1 MLFDVKDIEIRE
13 RFCKDNNLSIKLFQS
28 PYFEER
34 LSLYRKHFYTEQ
46 AEEEFMKVFSTV
58 NNVQEYFEL
67 YNKLKDDIISFL
79 NENERMIF
87 FSQKEDMNKFLIKNK
102 NLPKTSIYKPSFDGK
117 VMLSLDMKKAN
128 FTSLKLYDGAIVK
141 NKETYEDF
149 VREFTDC
156 EYFTKSKYIR
166 QVVFGNV
173 NPKRQT
179 TFSQYLMDKVLDRVS
194 EILPVERVISFQVDE
209 LVFDLENL
217 SREEILTIR
226 DKIEDLVKAIKK
238 ELNIDLTLETFYLK
252 KIEHTQGYVKKLF
265 DKNGELPYVFK
276 GFDSIELPFVL
287 RKYLGEEIQ
296 ESDLVFFYEGRL
308 AKLLETPKIEL

>member
-34 LSLYRKHFYTEQ
+34 LSLYRKHFHTEQ
-46 AEEEFMKVFSTV
+46 SEEEFMKVFSTV
-58 NNVQEYFEL
+58 GNVQKYFEL
-67 YNKLKDDIISFL
+67 YNKLKDDIISYL

-87 FSQKEDMNKFLIKNK
+87 FSQKEDMNKFSIKHK

-128 FTSLKLYDGAIVK
+128 FTSLKLYDPTIVK
-141 NKETYEDF
+141 NKETYEEF
-149 VREFTDC
+149 VREFTDY

-179 TFSQYLMDKVLDRVS
+179 TFSQYLMDKVLDRVD
-194 EILPVERVISFQVDE
+194 EILSAERVVSFQVDE

-217 SREEILTIR
+217 SDEEILAIR
-226 DKIEDLVKAIKK
+226 TQIKELVKVIKE
-238 ELNIDLTLETFYLK
+238 ELNINLTLETFYLK
-252 KIEHTQGYVKKLF
+252 KVEHTQGYVKKLF
-265 DKNGELPYVFK
+265 DENGELPYIFK
-276 GFDSIELPFVL
+276 GFDSIELPFIL

-308 AKLLETPKIEL
+308 AKLLEIPKVEL